1 MYATL
6 QRQTCSRDGVWQ
18 GIGAAIARRF
28 ALEGA
33 RVYLTARSHE
43 ELSSTC
49 NELRSLTSEVEFA
62 SLDLT
67 QPDAAGK
74 LATYIEQLWGGIDIL
89 VTNAGAAPQGGFLEL
104 KDEDWA
110 TGFSLKVFANLR
122 VIKNTWPMLKAAKG
136 HLIMIGGGTAR
147 TPERHLSLVSAVNG
161 GIAALSKSIA
171 EQGLEDCIHVNL
183 VQPGTIQTSRR
194 RKLMEKLAAQG
205 GIDYAEYLLDSARR
219 LKISRLGEPGDVAE
233 LVAFL
238 ATDEARWIHGAI
250 IDVDGGQNKGV

>member
-1 MYATL
+1 M
-6 QRQTCSRDGVWQ
+6 QRFKGKRVLVTGSGR

-49 NELRSLTSEVEFA
+49 DDLRSLTSEVDFT

-67 QPDAAGK
+67 APDAAAK
-74 LATYIEQLWGGIDIL
+74 LVTCVEQSFGGLDIL
-89 VTNAGAAPQGGFLEL
+89 VTNAGAAVQGNFLEL
-104 KDEDWA
+104 KDDDWA
-110 TGFSLKVFANLR
+110 TGFGLKLFANLR
-122 VIKNTWPMLKAAKG
+122 VIKNSWPMLKATSG
-136 HLIMIGGGTAR
+136 HLVMIGGGTAR
-147 TPERHLSLVSAVNG
+147 TPERQLSLVSSING
-161 GIAALSKSIA
+161 GIAALSKSVA
-171 EQGLEDCIHVNL
+171 EQGLQDRVHVNL

-194 RKLMEKLAAQG
+194 RKLMEKLAAQE
-205 GIDYAEYLLDSARR
+205 GIGYDEYLLDSTRR

-238 ATDEARWIHGAI
+238 ATEEAKWIHGAI
-250 IDVDGGQNKGV
+250 IDVDGGQNKGI